1 MKRLK
6 ILPKIFLYTFS
17 IMVFIII
24 AAHLILYL
32 LAPRIAIDYT
42 SSVISNQSE
51 YVLDGSIDPLQFVSQ
66 AIWQA
71 LPFSV
76 FCCIILCAIC
86 SYFFSKSI
94 TTPIRK
100 ISSVT
105 KQMSK
110 MDKSAVCI
118 VSSQDEVRELADNIN
133 QLYYRLFTTIKNLE
147 AEKEKVKESEQ
158 AKIDFLR
165 AASHELKTPVTALNA
180 TLENMILG
188 VGSYCDYS
196 TYLPECKDIVEQLA
210 TMIHEILETSKINM
224 ETTQEDSTKYNLS
237 DLILNVCEPYKL
249 IAATHGINLKL
260 DIPQE
265 YRIIIPQKQFSRAF
279 SNIIANAVTYTPN
292 EGSVFVCLKEHTL
305 TVENEC
311 IPIDK
316 QQLAHIFEP
325 FYRPDFSRNSDSGG
339 NGLGLY
345 IVSTIFS
352 SLHISYEF
360 LPTESQKG
368 MCFSILLPKA
378 L

>member
-1 MKRLK
+1 MAVSTLCSLYHRQFGRRYHFLFFVV
-6 ILPKIFLYTFS
+6 LFFVQYVPIFF
-17 IMVFIII
+17 
-24 AAHLILYL
+24 
-32 LAPRIAIDYT
+32 
-42 SSVISNQSE
+42 
-51 YVLDGSIDPLQFVSQ
+51 
-66 AIWQA
+66 
-71 LPFSV
+71 
-76 FCCIILCAIC
+76 
-86 SYFFSKSI
+86 KSI

-224 ETTQEDSTKYNLS
+224 ETTQEDSTKCNLS

-316 QQLAHIFEP
+316 QQLAHIFAP

-345 IVSTIFS
+345 IVSTIFHHFIFRMNFYQQNHKKECVSLS
-352 SLHISYEF
+352 SCQKLSNFRGLFFALNSIFISYTFHIEH
-360 LPTESQKG
+360 L
-368 MCFSILLPKA
+368 
-378 L
+378 

>member
-6 ILPKIFLYTFS
+6 ILPKIFIYTFS
-17 IMVFIII
+17 IMVFILI

-42 SSVISNQSE
+42 LSDILGQSG
-51 YVLDGSIDPLQFVSQ
+51 YVLDGSINPLQFVSQ
-66 AIWQA
+66 TIQQA
-71 LPFSV
+71 LPFSI
-76 FCCIILCAIC
+76 FCCVILCAIC

-94 TTPIRK
+94 TTPIRQ

-105 KQMSK
+105 KQMSE
-110 MDKSAVCI
+110 MDKSAVCV
-118 VSSQDEVRELADNIN
+118 VSSQDEVKELADNIN
-133 QLYYRLFTTIKNLE
+133 QLYNRLFTTIQNLE
-147 AEKEKVKESEQ
+147 TEKEKVRESEQ

-165 AASHELKTPVTALNA
+165 TASHELKTPVTALNA

-224 ETTQEDSTKYNLS
+224 ETTQEEATKCDLS

-249 IAATHGINLKL
+249 IAAAHGINLKL
-260 DIPQE
+260 DIPQG
-265 YRIIIPQKQFSRAF
+265 YTIIIQQKQFRRAF

-292 EGSVFVCLKEHTL
+292 KGNVFVRLKECSL

-316 QQLAHIFEP
+316 QQLSHIFEP
-325 FYRPDFSRNSDSGG
+325 FYRPDFSRNRDSGG

-352 SLHISYEF
+352 LLHISYKF
-360 LPTESQKG
+360 FPTESPKG
-368 MCFSILLPKA
+368 MCFSIGLPKA

>member
-1 MKRLK
+1 MKQLFPRGKRIHPTDKDLVFHTAFAA
-6 ILPKIFLYTFS
+6 LFPVFLLVVLLFHIQQIVGTNWQEVTLS
-17 IMVFIII
+17 QITQDINIP
-24 AAHLILYL
+24 YL
-32 LAPRIAIDYT
+32 LFSMGVAGLVCLT
-42 SSVISNQSE
+42 V
-51 YVLDGSIDPLQFVSQ
+51 VLLF
-66 AIWQA
+66 WR
-71 LPFSV
+71 
-76 FCCIILCAIC
+76 
-86 SYFFSKSI
+86 Y
-94 TTPIRK
+94 RR
-100 ISSVT
+100 
-105 KQMSK
+105 
-110 MDKSAVCI
+110 
-118 VSSQDEVRELADNIN
+118 DEVKQLIHRQKLA
-133 QLYYRLFTTIKNLE
+133 RMVLE
-147 AEKEKVKESEQ
+147 NKWYESEQ
-158 AKIDFLR
+158 RK
-165 AASHELKTPVTALNA
+165 ENA
-180 TLENMILG
+180 FFKDLSSSRSKETIG

-224 ETTQEDSTKYNLS
+224 ETTQEDSTKCNLS

>member
-1 MKRLK
+1 M
-6 ILPKIFLYTFS
+6 
-17 IMVFIII
+17 
-24 AAHLILYL
+24 
-32 LAPRIAIDYT
+32 
-42 SSVISNQSE
+42 
-51 YVLDGSIDPLQFVSQ
+51 
-66 AIWQA
+66 
-71 LPFSV
+71 
-76 FCCIILCAIC
+76 
-86 SYFFSKSI
+86 
-94 TTPIRK
+94 
-100 ISSVT
+100 T

-165 AASHELKTPVTALNA
+165 SASHELKTPVTALNA

-224 ETTQEDSTKYNLS
+224 ETTQEDSTKCNLS

-265 YRIIIPQKQFSRAF
+265 YRIMIPQKQFSRAF

>member
-1 MKRLK
+1 
-6 ILPKIFLYTFS
+6 
-17 IMVFIII
+17 MVFIII

-210 TMIHEILETSKINM
+210 TMIHEIL
-224 ETTQEDSTKYNLS
+224 
-237 DLILNVCEPYKL
+237 NVCEPYKL

>member
-42 SSVISNQSE
+42 PSVISNQSE

-118 VSSQDEVRELADNIN
+118 VSSQDEVENRLIISIN
-133 QLYYRLFTTIKNLE
+133 YIIVYLQLLKILKQKRKRLK
-147 AEKEKVKESEQ
+147 KVNRQ
-158 AKIDFLR
+158 
-165 AASHELKTPVTALNA
+165 
-180 TLENMILG
+180 
-188 VGSYCDYS
+188 
-196 TYLPECKDIVEQLA
+196 
-210 TMIHEILETSKINM
+210 
-224 ETTQEDSTKYNLS
+224 
-237 DLILNVCEPYKL
+237 KL
-249 IAATHGINLKL
+249 I
-260 DIPQE
+260 
-265 YRIIIPQKQFSRAF
+265 F
-279 SNIIANAVTYTPN
+279 
-292 EGSVFVCLKEHTL
+292 
-305 TVENEC
+305 
-311 IPIDK
+311 
-316 QQLAHIFEP
+316 
-325 FYRPDFSRNSDSGG
+325 
-339 NGLGLY
+339 
-345 IVSTIFS
+345 
-352 SLHISYEF
+352 
-360 LPTESQKG
+360 
-368 MCFSILLPKA
+368 
-378 L
+378 